1 LAAPW
6 HNLDAKS
13 IIMKVPIIS
22 PWLAAFA
29 LLQIC
34 PAECGLAAP
43 AAANAVIA
51 YKQVD
56 QYCQFAD
63 DVDQSKIEIRVCI
76 ESTNQGVAPSDIAL
90 TIHSATRGNIPVPL
104 GANGLV
110 VHFPHGKE
118 LRDENAEIISNQPKG
133 SLRMVVSMRLA
144 MPDALAF
151 RYGRLGDGVAEINRA
166 IKARAGWLS
175 FVTPTAKGV
184 KLHFPKSSA
193 GKARVTIDC
202 ASGAKEYV
210 ADQSGEIKFK
220 LEKPLLAENPEVKL
234 SEKPESIIPD
244 IDCGGDETLQL

>member
-1 LAAPW
+1 
-6 HNLDAKS
+6 
-13 IIMKVPIIS
+13 MKLSIIS
-22 PWLAAFA
+22 PCLAAFTF
-29 LLQIC
+29 LQIY
-34 PAECGLAAP
+34 PTECGLAAP
-43 AAANAVIA
+43 AGANAVIP

-63 DVDQSKIEIRVCI
+63 DVDQSKVEIRVCI
-76 ESTNQGVAPSDIAL
+76 ESTNQSVAPSDISL
-90 TIHSATRGNIPVPL
+90 TIHSAARGNIPVPL

-118 LRDENAEIISNQPKG
+118 FRDENAEIVSNQPKG

-151 RYGRLGDGVAEINRA
+151 RYSRLGDGVSEINRA

-175 FVTPTAKGV
+175 FVTPKAKGV
-184 KLHFPKSSA
+184 KLYFPKSSA
-193 GKARVTIDC
+193 GKAKVTINS

-210 ADQSGEIKFK
+210 ADKSGEIKFQ
-220 LEKPLLAENPEVKL
+220 LEKTLLAENPEVKL
-234 SEKPESIIPD
+234 SEKPGSIIPD